1 MKNLPPPRAAMGR
14 PQRKPENA
22 LLVPVG
28 HSLPPDPS
36 LPTSQWKSSVQ
47 LCDGPSII
55 VLLYT
60 LPSAPTSHHTSNAH
74 PRPLVRAVLGLKKE
88 GRFSCPLLPVTNFSP
103 SDTSLSPQ
111 AGNSL
116 PGPSYPEAG
125 GMLQPRLA
133 PPLSRPGPRTLPHPK
148 RALGEEGNARGSERS
163 VSFPP
168 ELDVHRLCPLWATA
182 AGTHQTWSLASG
194 MSSLPSLS
202 LLPLFIWTQARLLLP
217 LSTPVLSPKG
227 SGSITTKEVFSATCP
242 SRTCEV
248 GR

>member
-1 MKNLPPPRAAMGR
+1 MKNPPSPRAAMGR
-14 PQRKPENA
+14 PQRRPENA
-22 LLVPVG
+22 LLVPIG
-28 HSLPPDPS
+28 HSRAPDPS
-36 LPTSQWKSSVQ
+36 LPTSQWKSNIQ

-88 GRFSCPLLPVTNFSP
+88 GRFSCPLLPVTNLSP
-103 SDTSLSPQ
+103 SVTSLSPQ
-111 AGNSL
+111 ARNPL
-116 PGPSYPEAG
+116 PGPSHLKAG
-125 GMLQPRLA
+125 GTLRPRLA

-148 RALGEEGNARGSERS
+148 RTLGEEGNARGRELS

-182 AGTHQTWSLASG
+182 AGTNQTRSLASG
-194 MSSLPSLS
+194 TSSLPFLSFLPFFMWTQARS
-202 LLPLFIWTQARLLLP
+202 LLPL
-217 LSTPVLSPKG
+217 SVPVLSPKG
-227 SGSITTKEVFSATCP
+227 SGSIPTKEVFSATYP

-248 GR
+248 GL